1 MSANGP
7 LLIEVTRD
15 VSVELPEAELSW
27 RFSRSSGPGGQHVNT
42 SSTAAELTF
51 DVAGSPSLPQSLRD
65 RALRRLAGRLVDGTV
80 TIRAE
85 EFRSQLRNREAA
97 RDRLTELL
105 RTALAPPPKRRKAT
119 RPSRGAVE
127 RRLESKKRRSTLK
140 EGRRRDW

>member
-1 MSANGP
+1 MSASEP
-7 LLIEVTRD
+7 LRIDVTSD
-15 VSVELPEAELSW
+15 VSVVVPETELSW

-51 DVAGSPSLPQSLRD
+51 DVAGSPSIPENLRD
-65 RALRRLAGRLVDGTV
+65 RALRRLAGRLVAGAV

-97 RDRLTELL
+97 RERLADLL
-105 RTALAPPPKRRKAT
+105 RTALAPPPKKRKAT
-119 RPSRGAVE
+119 RPSRGAVQ
-127 RRLESKKRRSTLK
+127 RRLDNKKRRSTLK